1 MGRASK
7 HSMNCTMTPN
17 GILHRAQRVAEHYER
32 RRAGD
37 SQRPDNGI
45 SRLEG
50 FNGPKPSPF
59 KSCQWIEGEI
69 PEGGVGYA
77 ELGMCGAPTAPGS
90 SYCAAHRARCYHKAD
105 VTRRTAL
112 APTNVP
118 GFSGPGFPFKRDG
131 GA

>member
-7 HSMNCTMTPN
+7 HSMNCVMTPN
-17 GILHRAQRVAEHYER
+17 GILHRSQRVAEHYER

-37 SQRPDNGI
+37 LLPATHGI

-59 KSCQWIEGEI
+59 KVCQWIEGEI
-69 PEGGVGYA
+69 PERGVGYA

-90 SYCAAHRARCYHKAD
+90 SYCAAHQARCTNHPPSK
-105 VTRRTAL
+105 VQLR
-112 APTNVP
+112 PTNVP
-118 GFSGPGFPFKRDG
+118 GFSGPIAPFSMRRIAK
-131 GA
+131 